1 MYYSNG
7 FENSYEELITY
18 YPAFYRDVF
27 EMRAILEANG
37 RICDTI
43 IDTINAVIENSFVQ
57 SADESTITRL
67 EAFLNI
73 KTDKNRPLE
82 ERRRLVY
89 SFFVGFGKVSASSLK
104 ESIKAITGADSKIEF
119 KISDE
124 KGNNTLFIMIERG
137 DNETLN
143 FADIETILTQRLPA
157 HINYK
162 LSLRFARSVV
172 VSQKK
177 KVYTQ
182 EPLHCGIT
190 FAGLV
195 GDDRPQE
202 DNATSV
208 LGTAILNELILGN
221 GGN

>member
-43 IDTINAVIENSFVQ
+43 IDTINGVIENSFVQ
-57 SADESTITRL
+57 SADEPTITRL

-73 KTDKNRPLE
+73 KTDRSRPLE

-104 ESIKAITGADSKIEF
+104 ESIRAITGAESEFEF

-124 KGNNTLFIMIERG
+124 AGNNTLYIMIERG
-137 DNETLN
+137 DTNALN
-143 FADIETILTQRLPA
+143 FGDIETILTQRLPA

-162 LSLRFARSVV
+162 VSLRFVNSPVV
-172 VSQKK
+172 VENKK
-177 KVYTQ
+177 TIFTQ
-182 EPLHCGIT
+182 TPLFCGIT
-190 FAGLV
+190 NAGIV
-195 GDDRPQE
+195 
-202 DNATSV
+202 S
-208 LGTAILNELILGN
+208 
-221 GGN
+221 